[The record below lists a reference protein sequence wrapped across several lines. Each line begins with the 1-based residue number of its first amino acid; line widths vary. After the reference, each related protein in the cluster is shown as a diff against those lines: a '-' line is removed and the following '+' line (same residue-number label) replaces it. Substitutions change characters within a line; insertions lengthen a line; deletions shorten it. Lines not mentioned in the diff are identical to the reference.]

1 MEKKRV
7 IDVSVTAGDL
17 AARARMD
24 RLRSRVL
31 GVACLFTGLFAL
43 VAAKLTLA
51 TVVMP
56 MAVPAR
62 DIAPLVPEVAPPP
75 LSSGSSLSADM
86 MPLTKRATITDR
98 NGQILAIS
106 LPLANV
112 YADPRAVIDAHEAAH
127 KIASILPGVKE
138 DELVTRLSDQQR
150 RFVYLAREI
159 TPDQEMAINDLGI
172 PGVEFEAGE
181 KRRYPL
187 GRTAAQVMGAVD
199 IDDHGVGGVEK
210 FFDGRLRSSVD
221 PLRLS
226 LDVRVQAVVRDEV
239 ERAKE
244 EFQAIGACG
253 IVMDVRTGEVI
264 AMVSLPDYDAND
276 FGRAD
281 PDARFNRAVTGD
293 YEPGSTFKL
302 QTAAVALQDGVAH
315 VWDKFSTVPIH
326 VGRFTISDMK
336 TDHFAP
342 WLTLASVM
350 AFSSNPG
357 AAHIAL
363 DVGAQRQQAW
373 LRGMGFFDRPPIE
386 LPEVARPIVPSPRQ
400 WGMSTV
406 MTVGFGHGVA
416 EPPISI
422 VRGTAAAANGGMLV
436 KPTLIARAEGADE
449 PDAPTNGTQLMTPEV
464 SEQLRKILRLVVSK
478 GTGKPAE
485 VPGYFVGGK
494 TGTAEKVGA
503 HGAYLKHVNVA
514 AFTSIFPMNA
524 PRYAVYVMID
534 SPIADKTTHGFTT
547 AAWISA
553 PAVAKIIART
563 APMMGL
569 FPVTDPA
576 QVAAINAQIDM
587 PLDPHAPS
595 GARTLGPG
603 NDPGDPGEGRIMRD
617 NKPKD
622 MRPRPNLVAQAAGPA
637 ATLPVGSATFA
648 RTGSATFA
656 RTGSA
661 SFARTGSA
669 LGLAHGMPHMP
680 APRPPVHEAA
690 YLRPIA
696 DAAR

>member
-1 MEKKRV
+1 MAVR
-7 IDVSVTAGDL
+7 VTADDL
-17 AARARMD
+17 ATRARMD
-24 RLRSRVL
+24 KLRTRVL
-31 GVACLFTGLFAL
+31 GVACGFTGLFAL
-43 VAAKLTLA
+43 VAGKLTFA
-51 TVVMP
+51 TVLMP
-56 MAVPAR
+56 MAIPAR
-62 DIAPLVPEVAPPP
+62 DIAPLVPVVAPPP
-75 LSSGSSLSADM
+75 TSSGSSLSADM

-112 YADPRAVIDAHEAAH
+112 YADPRAVIDPQEAARR
-127 KIASILPGVKE
+127 IAALLPGVHE
-138 DELVTRLSDQQR
+138 DDLVRRLSDPQK

-159 TPDQEMAINDLGI
+159 TPDQEMAVNQLGI
-172 PGVEFEAGE
+172 PGVEFEEGE

-199 IDDHGVGGVEK
+199 IDDRGVGGVEK
-210 FFDGRLRSSVD
+210 FFDARLRSSTD
-221 PLRLS
+221 ALRLS

-239 ERAKE
+239 ERAKD
-244 EFQAIGACG
+244 EFKAIGACG

-315 VWDKFSTVPIH
+315 VWDRFSTIPIH

-342 WLTLASVM
+342 WLTMASVM

-363 DVGAQRQQAW
+363 DVGAQRQQDW
-373 LRGMGFFDRPPIE
+373 LRGMGFFERPPIE

-400 WGMSTV
+400 WGLSTV

-422 VRGTAAAANGGMLV
+422 LRGTATTANGGLLI
-436 KPTLIARAEGADE
+436 KPTLLARPEGADE
-449 PDAPTNGTQLMTPEV
+449 PDAPVNGTRLMTPAV
-464 SEQLRKILRLVVSK
+464 SEQLRKILRLVVTQ

-503 HGAYLKHVNVA
+503 HGAYLKHVNIA
-514 AFTSIFPMNA
+514 AFTAIFPMNA

-547 AAWISA
+547 GGWISA
-553 PAVAKIIART
+553 PVVARIIART

-569 FPVTDPA
+569 FPVTEPA
-576 QVAAINAQIDM
+576 EVAAINAGIDM
-587 PLDPHAPS
+587 PLAPSAPS
-595 GARTLGPG
+595 GVRALGQG
-603 NDPGDPGEGRIMRD
+603 NDPGDPGAGRVRRNNKDRD
-617 NKPKD
+617 DKGRD
-622 MRPRPNLVAQAAGPA
+622 HRPGRDLVAEAAPPLALHAAAG
-637 ATLPVGSATFA
+637 TLPAGSV
-648 RTGSATFA
+648 
-656 RTGSA
+656 
-661 SFARTGSA
+661 
-669 LGLAHGMPHMP
+669 LGLARGL
-680 APRPPVHEAA
+680 PRPPPPRASVHEAA